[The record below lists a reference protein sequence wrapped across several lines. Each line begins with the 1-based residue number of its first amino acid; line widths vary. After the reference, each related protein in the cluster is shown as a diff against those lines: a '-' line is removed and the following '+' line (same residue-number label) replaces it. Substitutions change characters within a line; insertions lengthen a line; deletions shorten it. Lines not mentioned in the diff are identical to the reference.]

1 MNRTVL
7 VIDDQPDIV
16 LMVKLILELEG
27 DEVIGAGSGE
37 EGLAALEGAVP
48 DAVLLDIR
56 LPGIDGW
63 DVLRTLR
70 ARGLLERLPVV
81 MISAHS
87 APSAAGRAVAEG
99 ARAYLTKP
107 FDADDLLATLDDLAP
122 GRDAGGGP
130 AGGGRVGNALG

>member
-1 MNRTVL
+1 MNRMVL

-27 DEVIGAGSGE
+27 DQVIGAGSGE
-37 EGLAALEGAVP
+37 EGLAVLEGSVP

-63 DVLRTLR
+63 DVLRTMR
-70 ARGLLERLPVV
+70 SRGLLDRLPVV

-87 APSAAGRAVAEG
+87 APSASGRALAEG

-107 FDADDLLATLDDLAP
+107 FDADDLLATLDELAP
-122 GRDAGGGP
+122 GRDAGDGH